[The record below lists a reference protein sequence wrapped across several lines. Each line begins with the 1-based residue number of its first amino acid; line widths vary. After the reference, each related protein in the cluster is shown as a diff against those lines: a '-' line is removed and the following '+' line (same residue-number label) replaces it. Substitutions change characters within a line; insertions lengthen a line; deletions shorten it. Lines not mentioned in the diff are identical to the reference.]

1 MNRID
6 RIKAMEAK
14 LERAEKAVAEAEKA
28 LESYES
34 ALSDIRALA
43 AYYASEQWMRDFDAD
58 AAGKLP
64 EGLKRGVLSEDGIFD
79 LLEENR
85 SLQMQLAQTLAKVIK
100 KGSF

>member
-6 RIKAMEAK
+6 RIKAMEEK
-14 LERAEKAVAEAEKA
+14 LDRAAAAIGAADKA
-28 LESYES
+28 LDEYSI
-34 ALSDIRALA
+34 ALDDIRKLA

-58 AAGKLP
+58 EAGKVP
-64 EGLKRGVLSEDGIFD
+64 ADLKRGVLSEDGIFD

-85 SLQMQLAQTLAKVIK
+85 ALQMKLAQTLAKVIK